1 MFFNVI
7 SKRNKYKN
15 NNKKEKQNKIMK
27 RIESCG
33 KKIDRMKFDLKDVKN
48 R

>member
-27 RIESCG
+27 RRESCG